1 MHSCITIKKNA
12 VWYNICAYALHQ
24 IIYVIHFFCS
34 WSFGVTLWELVT
46 VGGTPYGEILPE
58 DLYAQLQNGMRMPC
72 PTHCAQ
78 EV

>member
-1 MHSCITIKKNA
+1 MVTHR
-12 VWYNICAYALHQ
+12 
-24 IIYVIHFFCS
+24 

-58 DLYAQLQNGMRMPC
+58 DLYSQLQSGMRMPC
-72 PTHCAQ
+72 PSHCAQ